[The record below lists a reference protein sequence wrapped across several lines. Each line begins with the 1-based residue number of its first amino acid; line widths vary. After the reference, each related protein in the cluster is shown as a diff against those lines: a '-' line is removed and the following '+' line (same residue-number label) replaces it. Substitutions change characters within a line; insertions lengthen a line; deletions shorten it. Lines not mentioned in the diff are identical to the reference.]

1 MVTLSDVAGRRDGV
15 PVDADAADDISDISD
30 IKGLAG
36 LADELLAAQAAREGS
51 DGAAYTTLLERYRE
65 KVWRVC
71 WRLMGSSHDAED
83 AAQEVFVRLFFER
96 GKFAGR
102 STYSTWLHAV
112 AIRTCLMLR
121 RARSRRRRRE
131 DSGSGEQIETHADAK
146 PQGTAAVDATHDI
159 RALLEDL
166 DEEDRALVL
175 MRFAEHH
182 DYEQLAEMFGTTS
195 GACRM
200 RISRIREKLAA
211 KAGSLFGDTGDTKG

>member
-1 MVTLSDVAGRRDGV
+1 MN
-15 PVDADAADDISDISD
+15 ADASDF
-30 IKGLAG
+30 AG
-36 LADELLAAQAAREGS
+36 QERFADEELAAQAAREGS
-51 DGAAYTTLLERYRE
+51 DGAAFTALMDRYRE

-71 WRLMGSSHDAED
+71 WRLMGSEHDAED

-102 STYSTWLHAV
+102 STYSTWLHGV

-121 RARSRRRRRE
+121 RSRSRRRRRE
-131 DSGSGEQIETHADAK
+131 DATDDVLIQTQPDAK
-146 PQGTAAVDATHDI
+146 PEAAAAAVDASHDI
-159 RALLEDL
+159 RKLLEAL

-175 MRFAEHH
+175 MRFAENH
-182 DYEQLAEMFGTTS
+182 DYEALAEMFGTTA

-211 KAGSLFGDTGDTKG
+211 RAGRLFGDAVDAQGEARR

>member
-1 MVTLSDVAGRRDGV
+1 MDPGAT
-15 PVDADAADDISDISD
+15 DID
-30 IKGLAG
+30 GLAG
-36 LADELLAAQAAREGS
+36 LADEQLAAQAAREGS
-51 DGAAYTTLLERYRE
+51 DGAAFNALMDRYRE

-71 WRLMGSSHDAED
+71 WRLMGSEHDAED

-121 RARSRRRRRE
+121 RSRSRRRRRE
-131 DSGSGEQIETHADAK
+131 EPGSDGQIEARPDTKD
-146 PQGTAAVDATHDI
+146 QGTAAVDATHDI
-159 RALLEDL
+159 RKLLEGL

-175 MRFAEHH
+175 MRFAENH
-182 DYEQLAEMFGTTS
+182 DYEHLAEMFGTTA

-200 RISRIREKLAA
+200 RISRIRERLAT
-211 KAGSLFGDTGDTKG
+211 KAGRIFGEEARNSDAGKETVRSSRRDTT

>member
-1 MVTLSDVAGRRDGV
+1 M
-15 PVDADAADDISDISD
+15 DAAHDISAISD
-30 IKGLAG
+30 IKGLFV
-36 LADELLAAQAAREGS
+36 LSDEQLIAQAVREGS
-51 DGAAYTTLLERYRE
+51 DGAAFTAVMERYRE

-71 WRLMGSSHDAED
+71 WRLMGSEHDAED

-102 STYSTWLHAV
+102 STYSTWLHGV

-121 RARSRRRRRE
+121 RSRLRRRRRE
-131 DSGSGEQIETHADAK
+131 DSDDEERIESHADAK

-159 RALLEDL
+159 RKLLECL

-175 MRFAEHH
+175 MRFAENH
-182 DYEQLAEMFGTTS
+182 DYEQLAEMFGTS
-195 GACRM
+195 AGACRM

-211 KAGSLFGDTGDTKG
+211 KAGGLFGGDRDAQG